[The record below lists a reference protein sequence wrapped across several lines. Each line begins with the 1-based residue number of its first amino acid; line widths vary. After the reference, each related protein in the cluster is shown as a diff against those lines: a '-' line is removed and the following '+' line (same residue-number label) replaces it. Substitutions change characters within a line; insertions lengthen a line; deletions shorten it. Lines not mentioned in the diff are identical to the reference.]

1 MNKKNELEVEVIVL
15 ISKGHKNEAIKKL
28 QELRNI
34 SANWVCIITY
44 LLKNCWAKEE
54 VLGTKQPDLY

>member
-34 SANWVCIITY
+34 SAN
-44 LLKNCWAKEE
+44 
-54 VLGTKQPDLY
+54 